1 MRKETENWWKQA
13 LSDFHKA
20 EVLYKSNDYDG
31 VAFYCQQTVEKSL
44 KALYITKFKKNPAK
58 VHDLTLLCD
67 YVEKVPEKVRKAGE
81 KLTPSYIFA
90 RYPDASHKIPAEFY
104 SREQVSQFLKL
115 AEEVL
120 QWIEKE
126 LKL

>member
-44 KALYITKFKKNPAK
+44 KALYITKFKKNPPK

-67 YVEKVPEKVRKAGE
+67 YVEKVPEKRDCK
-81 KLTPSYIFA
+81 KLFLLLLF
-90 RYPDASHKIPAEFY
+90 PAE
-104 SREQVSQFLKL
+104 EWEANNL
-115 AEEVL
+115 
-120 QWIEKE
+120 
-126 LKL
+126 